1 MRHTSIAMQPA
12 TMTRI
17 TGLQRI
23 DFGQQWPSRLRGA
36 PDVMLSVKYIPVP
49 GCNNCLATLNF
60 LNITF
65 LDETVI

>member
-23 DFGQQWPSRLRGA
+23 DFGQQWPSKLRGA
-36 PDVMLSVKYIPVP
+36 PDVMLSVKYIPAPVASI
-49 GCNNCLATLNF
+49 LWYTLNF
-60 LNITF
+60 
-65 LDETVI
+65 